1 MSTAQ
6 SSDRS
11 ATIPSRPEAPIQ
23 RRLPGLDG
31 LRAIAVIVVI
41 AFHFVPAAAPG
52 GYLGVDVFFVISGFL
67 ITTLLLRERSRTGRV
82 SVPRF
87 WLRRARRLLPAL
99 AVVVLTCGAAAA
111 VIGGDV
117 LVHLGSQ
124 VLGAATFSSNWLY
137 IVQGTSYFATTSP
150 ELFRNLWSLAVE
162 EQFYLLWPGLLI
174 LLLFVRWRWL
184 RVVIVSLLAVSSAV
198 AMALLFTPPG
208 DATRVYYGTDTHSFG
223 LALGAAVAIAIEGR
237 MPARWLSRTLALIG
251 AVAAGA
257 LVALALA
264 MAPDD
269 PFVTRGGLALVAA
282 LTALAIAGAI
292 SPGSWLGRG
301 LDVAPLR
308 WVGERSYGLYLWH
321 WPVLVLFVAGLPV
334 DAPWWVAP
342 SAALAVTVAASWA
355 SYRWLELPVRR
366 LGFRGAVASIAGR
379 GRRVVVGAVAVAVV
393 GALVLT
399 GAGVARDPGKST
411 AQLAIEQG
419 QAAIDAAATA
429 RALHAGPGR
438 PTPLPSGEQ
447 IYAIGDSVM
456 LAASPW
462 LQERFPGIVID
473 AQVSRSM
480 WTAPDLVQAVVSS
493 GALRPILVIGLATN
507 GDVDPADLQSV
518 VDIVGPSTLVVFV
531 NGQAPRDWIP
541 IGNATLAD
549 FSRRERSVELA
560 NWHDAI
566 APSIDE
572 LASDQVHPG
581 GPLTGGIYVGSICDA
596 LQRLAELPPLLD
608 DSDYLHVNRPA

>member
-1 MSTAQ
+1 MSTAPTPP
-6 SSDRS
+6 R
-11 ATIPSRPEAPIQ
+11 AAAITHTPGAAPQ
-23 RRLPGLDG
+23 RRLAGLDG
-31 LRAIAVIVVI
+31 LRAIAVLAVI
-41 AFHFVPAAAPG
+41 AFHFLPAAAPG
-52 GYLGVDVFFVISGFL
+52 GFLGVDVFFVISGFL
-67 ITTLLLRERSRTGRV
+67 ITTLLLRERARTGRL

-99 AVVVLTCGAAAA
+99 AVVVVVCGAAAA
-111 VIGGDV
+111 LIGGDV

-137 IVQGTSYFATTSP
+137 IAQGASYFDSTSP

-162 EQFYLLWPGLLI
+162 EQFYLVWPALM
-174 LLLFVRWRWL
+174 LLLLLVRWRWL
-184 RVVIVSLLAVSSAV
+184 RVAVVALLAVSSAL

-223 LALGAAVAIAIEGR
+223 LALGAAVALAIEAR
-237 MPARWLSRTLALIG
+237 MPARWLARVLALLG
-251 AVAAGA
+251 ALAAGT

-264 MAPDD
+264 MPADD
-269 PFVTRGGLALVAA
+269 PFVTHGGLALVAA
-282 LTALAIAGAI
+282 LTALAIVGAI
-292 SPGSWLGRG
+292 TPGSWLGRG

-321 WPVLVLFVAGLPV
+321 WPVIVLLVAALPQE
-334 DAPWWVAP
+334 APWWVPPA
-342 SAALAVTVAASWA
+342 AALVVTVGASWA
-355 SYRWLELPVRR
+355 SYRWLELPVRE
-366 LGFRGAVASIAGR
+366 LGFRGAAASVTGV
-379 GRRVVVGAVAVAVV
+379 GKRVVAGAVVLAVAVAVV
-393 GALVLT
+393 LT
-399 GAGVARDPGKST
+399 GAGIANDPGKSE

-419 QAAIDAAATA
+419 EAAIAAAATA
-429 RALHAGPGR
+429 RAMHTGPRR
-438 PTPLPSGEQ
+438 PQPLPSGEQ

-462 LQERFPGIVID
+462 LQERFPGITID
-473 AQVSRSM
+473 AEVSRSM
-480 WTAPDLVQAVVSS
+480 WTAPDLVRSLVAS
-493 GALRPILVIGLATN
+493 GSLRPILLIGLATN
-507 GDVDPADLQSV
+507 GDVDTADLQSV
-518 VDIVGPSTLVVFV
+518 VDIVGDSTLVVFI

-549 FSRRERSVELA
+549 FARRERSVELA

-566 APSIDE
+566 APQIDE

-581 GPLTGGIYVGSICDA
+581 GPLTSGIYVGAICDA

-608 DSDYLHVNRPA
+608 DSDYRHINRPT

>member
-11 ATIPSRPEAPIQ
+11 ATIPSRPEAAVQ

-223 LALGAAVAIAIEGR
+223 LALGAAVAIAIEGD
-237 MPARWLSRTLALIG
+237 AKVGLVFKHG
-251 AVAAGA
+251 AAQRFG
-257 LVALALA
+257 
-264 MAPDD
+264 
-269 PFVTRGGLALVAA
+269 RGGAN
-282 LTALAIAGAI
+282 AII
-292 SPGSWLGRG
+292 
-301 LDVAPLR
+301 DVEA
-308 WVGERSYGLYLWH
+308 VG
-321 WPVLVLFVAGLPV
+321 
-334 DAPWWVAP
+334 
-342 SAALAVTVAASWA
+342 
-355 SYRWLELPVRR
+355 
-366 LGFRGAVASIAGR
+366 
-379 GRRVVVGAVAVAVV
+379 
-393 GALVLT
+393 
-399 GAGVARDPGKST
+399 
-411 AQLAIEQG
+411 
-419 QAAIDAAATA
+419 
-429 RALHAGPGR
+429 
-438 PTPLPSGEQ
+438 
-447 IYAIGDSVM
+447 
-456 LAASPW
+456 
-462 LQERFPGIVID
+462 
-473 AQVSRSM
+473 
-480 WTAPDLVQAVVSS
+480 
-493 GALRPILVIGLATN
+493 
-507 GDVDPADLQSV
+507 
-518 VDIVGPSTLVVFV
+518 
-531 NGQAPRDWIP
+531 
-541 IGNATLAD
+541 
-549 FSRRERSVELA
+549 
-560 NWHDAI
+560 
-566 APSIDE
+566 
-572 LASDQVHPG
+572 
-581 GPLTGGIYVGSICDA
+581 
-596 LQRLAELPPLLD
+596 
-608 DSDYLHVNRPA
+608 